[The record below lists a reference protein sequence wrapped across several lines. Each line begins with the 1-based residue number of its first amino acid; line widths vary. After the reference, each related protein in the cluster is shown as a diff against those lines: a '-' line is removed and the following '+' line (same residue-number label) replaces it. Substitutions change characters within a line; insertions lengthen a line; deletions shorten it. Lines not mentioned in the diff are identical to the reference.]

1 MPSAATLRPLGI
13 AAFACLVGGGCA
25 PQAVTEQG
33 RRINGLYDIFSV
45 TAAVI
50 FVIVVGLIT
59 WSLLRYRSK
68 SEEEIPAQTRDNVP
82 LELLWFAIPQI
93 IVVALFAITVSAQE
107 DVGAQSSAPNVEV
120 RVEGFQWGWRFTLES
135 ESVTVSGTSD
145 APPKLVLPVGRTIAF
160 SMTSNDVNH
169 SFYVPKFLMKR
180 DAIPG
185 EPNRFDVTI
194 EEPGTYPGVCAEF
207 CGLLHETMNFNIQA
221 VQPAAYEAWLNE
233 QRAGNGN
240 G

>member
-1 MPSAATLRPLGI
+1 MPSAAAFRSLGI
-13 AAFACLVGGGCA
+13 AFFVCLAGAGCV

-33 RRINGLYDIFSV
+33 RRINGLYAIFSA
-45 TAAVI
+45 TAAGI

-68 SEEEIPAQTRDNVP
+68 SENELPKQTRDNIR

-93 IVVALFAITVSAQE
+93 IVVALFAITVSAQQ
-107 DVGAQSSAPNVEV
+107 DVGAQSSEPDVEV
-120 RVEGFQWGWRFTLES
+120 RVEGFQWGWRFTLEK
-135 ESVTVSGTSD
+135 ESVTVSGSSD
-145 APPKLVLPVGRTIAF
+145 APPRLVLPVGRTIAF
-160 SMTSNDVNH
+160 SMTSDDVNH

-207 CGLLHETMNFNIQA
+207 CGLLHEAMSFNIEA
-221 VQPAAYEAWLNE
+221 VQPDVYEAWLNE
-233 QRAGNGN
+233 QRAGHGDA
-240 G
+240 